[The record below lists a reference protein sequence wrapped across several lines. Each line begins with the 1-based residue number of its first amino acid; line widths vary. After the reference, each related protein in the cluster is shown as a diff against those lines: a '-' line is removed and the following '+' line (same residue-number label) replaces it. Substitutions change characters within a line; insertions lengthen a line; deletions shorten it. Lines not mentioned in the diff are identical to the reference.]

1 MIVIDSL
8 SDFKPFLS
16 GRGAE
21 NALSFSPSSTVSDGV
36 EGKLS
41 WAQFGSVVRLIEA
54 EHGEESM
61 QESSYDRDLS

>member
-1 MIVIDSL
+1 VDKSEGSIRTHVVFILRTKMRGRKEPSMIVIDSL

-41 WAQFGSVVRLIEA
+41 WA
-54 EHGEESM
+54 
-61 QESSYDRDLS
+61 